1 MSTINPEEFKE
12 LCAGVWRDRSHVVS
26 GRGFLTADA
35 ALMRAVYWRLCK
47 AGVMKDGAPENY
59 SSSQSGSTYE
69 TGVDCVMEIN
79 TKPSFD
85 CKPYL
90 QELRER
96 YQQELMSGTGDL
108 ANVDRKARS
117 N

>member
-47 AGVMKDGAPENY
+47 AGVMKDGLPENY
-59 SSSQSGSTYE
+59 SSAQSASTYE
-69 TGVDCVMEIN
+69 TVAGCVMEIN
-79 TKPSFD
+79 TKPTFD
-85 CKPYL
+85 CAPYL

-96 YQQELMSGTGDL
+96 YEQEVMARTRDTG
-108 ANVDRKARS
+108 NVDRKARS